1 MLGLVLLALFFGLSL
16 LLQQRCAAL
25 LQLAK
30 AQERVDTYIYLLDY
44 IKTQCVPQR
53 AEETDQKEE
62 WLILRGVNSY
72 RILWEEDSY
81 AAYHGMRCLLRAY
94 ASDEGI
100 EEVRFG
106 TFAQ

>member
-81 AAYHGMRCLLRAY
+81 ACLLYTSRIGCSAGMSCFRE
-94 ASDEGI
+94 ASAVPI
-100 EEVRFG
+100 
-106 TFAQ
+106 

>member
-1 MLGLVLLALFFGLSL
+1 MVCHCCCSSDVRHCCSL
-16 LLQQRCAAL
+16 QRH
-25 LQLAK
+25 
-30 AQERVDTYIYLLDY
+30 RSVDTYIYLLDY

-72 RILWEEDSY
+72 RILWKKT
-81 AAYHGMRCLLRAY
+81 AMLPITACCILRAY

-100 EEVRFG
+100 RGSTVWHFCTVRSKS
-106 TFAQ
+106 AA

>member
-72 RILWEEDSY
+72 RILW
-81 AAYHGMRCLLRAY
+81 AY